1 MLAVERF
8 NHLTSL
14 LNAENVC
21 FNARH
26 KHYARARPE
35 EKGGL

>member
-1 MLAVERF
+1 MLAAECF

-14 LNAENVC
+14 PNAENVC

-26 KHYARARPE
+26 KHYAKAEPE
-35 EKGGL
+35 GKG